1 MKMTKDSFV
10 QLPFSEFVEMCP
22 EFAAELRKTPFFD
35 EFIKDPNYLVRLRQG
50 KIEIGYTEDA
60 WQIS

>member
-1 MKMTKDSFV
+1 MKMTKESFV
-10 QLPFSEFVEMCP
+10 QLPFRDFVEICP
-22 EFAAELRKTPFFD
+22 EVAEQLRQTPFFD
-35 EFIKDPNYLVRLRQG
+35 MFMNDPQYIVRLRKG